1 MLVATAA
8 PVTFVHCHH
17 LSGSCFHGHS
27 PSLWLLPITVFF
39 TFTVAAAYH
48 VLTVGC
54 VIGSSFFVSDVG
66 DKEVAASDP
75 GRQPNVKGVEE
86 EEKGAGAVVM
96 AGGIV

>member
-1 MLVATAA
+1 M
-8 PVTFVHCHH
+8 
-17 LSGSCFHGHS
+17 
-27 PSLWLLPITVFF
+27 
-39 TFTVAAAYH
+39 
-48 VLTVGC
+48 
-54 VIGSSFFVSDVG
+54 SDVG